1 MILTFDEIKANA
13 KANYKP
19 EPKVEFSY
27 EEPKFI
33 SEDVIVGAVAFFV
46 GTIFLYNLIF

>member
-1 MILTFDEIKANA
+1 MVMTFDEIKANA
-13 KANYKP
+13 LKNYKP